1 MKYTYTLFAFL
12 AFFALNAQVT
22 FTVHAPDATT
32 VRLHS
37 DMFGWDVNHPD
48 GPATSNG
55 DGSWSVTVDTPTAV
69 TNYKWL
75 IDGIEENLLDNATT
89 TPNECAGRVA
99 DANVAGPSM
108 QTDYANYANR
118 IWKPGDGNVTNDVAG
133 NCSTYPNVTNTFDNS
148 QSVLHWTA
156 VADASGAAATEAS
169 LSRNATAGNPGG
181 ALEIF
186 GSNPADGPG
195 KAYIFDYLISDFKY
209 NGATKVVMN
218 YDIKIVSA
226 DYAGTAIHVFLH
238 TTNGGGLAQNNFF
251 DQQAGTAF
259 DTFVAK
265 SHEVT
270 GITPAGTSDQF
281 KMTFQLAAGAV
292 AGHGARIF
300 IDNLQLVGY
309 DASDNVT
316 FRIDDVDDF
325 KLNLYPNPV
334 KNIAT
339 ISATETIEMV
349 RIYDLTG
356 RMVKQL
362 NPNKSEF
369 SLNVADLSN
378 GAYLVKLNAG
388 NKEATTKFIK

>member
-12 AFFALNAQVT
+12 AIFALNAQVT

-32 VRLHS
+32 VRMHS
-37 DMFGWDVNHPD
+37 DMFGWDVNHPN

-55 DGSWSVTVDTPTAV
+55 DGSWSLTASPTG
-69 TNYKWL
+69 TINYLWM
-75 IDGIEENLLDNATT
+75 IDGVAENIHDDDCT
-89 TPNECAGRVA
+89 
-99 DANVAGPSM
+99 ANNVN
-108 QTDYANYANR
+108 NYGGGTNR
-118 IWKPGDGNVTNDVAG
+118 LWNLGDGDITNDVAG
-133 NCSTYPNVTNTFDNS
+133 NCSTYPNVVNGFDNAN
-148 QSVLHWTA
+148 SVLHWTA
-156 VADASGAAATEAS
+156 AGNAAGAAATEAS

-186 GSNPADGPG
+186 GSNPDAAG
-195 KAYIFDYLISDFKY
+195 KAYIFDYLVSDFKY
-209 NGATKVVMN
+209 NGATKVVMK

-226 DYAGTAIHVFLH
+226 DYVGTGIHVALH
-238 TTNGGGLAQNNFF
+238 TTDGLGGIATTNFF
-251 DQQAGTAF
+251 DQQNGTAF

-270 GITPAGTSDQF
+270 GITPAGTSDQL
-281 KMTFQLAAGAV
+281 KMTFQLAAGAA
-292 AGHGARIF
+292 AGQGARIF

-356 RMVKQL
+356 RMVKQA
-362 NPNKSEF
+362 NPNTSEF
-369 SLNVADLSN
+369 NLDVADLSK

>member
-1 MKYTYTLFAFL
+1 MGAHK
-12 AFFALNAQVT
+12 
-22 FTVHAPDATT
+22 
-32 VRLHS
+32 
-37 DMFGWDVNHPD
+37 NH
-48 GPATSNG
+48 
-55 DGSWSVTVDTPTAV
+55 
-69 TNYKWL
+69 
-75 IDGIEENLLDNATT
+75 
-89 TPNECAGRVA
+89 
-99 DANVAGPSM
+99 
-108 QTDYANYANR
+108 
-118 IWKPGDGNVTNDVAG
+118 
-133 NCSTYPNVTNTFDNS
+133 
-148 QSVLHWTA
+148 
-156 VADASGAAATEAS
+156 
-169 LSRNATAGNPGG
+169 
-181 ALEIF
+181 
-186 GSNPADGPG
+186 
-195 KAYIFDYLISDFKY
+195 DFKY

-218 YDIKIVSA
+218 YDIKIVGA

-238 TTNGGGLAQNNFF
+238 TTNGGGGLAQNNFF

-270 GITPAGTSDQF
+270 GITPAGNSDQL
-281 KMTFQLAAGAV
+281 KMTFQLAAGAFV
-292 AGHGARIF
+292 GAGARIF

>member
-1 MKYTYTLFAFL
+1 MI
-12 AFFALNAQVT
+12 
-22 FTVHAPDATT
+22 D
-32 VRLHS
+32 
-37 DMFGWDVNHPD
+37 
-48 GPATSNG
+48 
-55 DGSWSVTVDTPTAV
+55 
-69 TNYKWL
+69 
-75 IDGIEENLLDNATT
+75 IDGMW
-89 TPNECAGRVA
+89 R
-99 DANVAGPSM
+99 
-108 QTDYANYANR
+108 
-118 IWKPGDGNVTNDVAG
+118 
-133 NCSTYPNVTNTFDNS
+133 
-148 QSVLHWTA
+148 
-156 VADASGAAATEAS
+156 
-169 LSRNATAGNPGG
+169 
-181 ALEIF
+181 
-186 GSNPADGPG
+186 
-195 KAYIFDYLISDFKY
+195 
-209 NGATKVVMN
+209 
-218 YDIKIVSA
+218 
-226 DYAGTAIHVFLH
+226 FL
-238 TTNGGGLAQNNFF
+238 NN
-251 DQQAGTAF
+251 
-259 DTFVAK
+259 TFVAK

>member
-12 AFFALNAQVT
+12 AIFALNAQVT

-32 VRLHS
+32 VRMHS

-48 GPATSNG
+48 NPATSNG
-55 DGSWSVTVDTPTAV
+55 DGSWSLTASPTG
-69 TNYKWL
+69 TINYLWL
-75 IDGIEENLLDNATT
+75 IDGVAENIHDDDCTAN
-89 TPNECAGRVA
+89 NVNNYGAG
-99 DANVAGPSM
+99 
-108 QTDYANYANR
+108 TNR
-118 IWKPGDGNVTNDVAG
+118 LWDLGDGDITNDVAG
-133 NCSTYPNVTNTFDNS
+133 NCSTYPNVLNGFDNAN
-148 QSVLHWTA
+148 SVLHWTA
-156 VADASGAAATEAS
+156 VADASGAAATETS

-186 GSNPADGPG
+186 GSNPTAGAG
-195 KAYIFDYLISDFKY
+195 KAYIYDYLISDFKY

-238 TTNGGGLAQNNFF
+238 TTDGGGGLAQNNFS

-270 GITPAGTSDQF
+270 GITPAGNSDQL
-281 KMTFQLAAGAV
+281 KMTFQLAAGAD
-292 AGHGARIF
+292 AGAGARIY

-309 DASDNVT
+309 DASGNRT

-369 SLNVADLSN
+369 SLNVSDLSK